1 VKFLR
6 IQFVENY
13 EQYKKGEGHTIRDG
27 LAQRL
32 LEQGKA
38 RLPTQADQK
47 ITILEITQPS
57 QVSVKESGKAPRKK
71 KPESK
76 K

>member
-1 VKFLR
+1 MR

-13 EQYKKGEGHTIRDG
+13 EQYKKGEDQAVRDG

-38 RLPTQADQK
+38 RLPRQTDQK
-47 ITILEITQPS
+47 ITMLEITQPS
-57 QVSVKESGKAPRKK
+57 QVGVKESEKALRKK
-71 KPESK
+71 KSESK

>member
-1 VKFLR
+1 MR
-6 IQFVENY
+6 ILFMENY
-13 EQYKKGEGHTIRDG
+13 EQYKKGEDHTIGDG

-38 RLPTQADQK
+38 RLPTQTDQR
-47 ITILEITQPS
+47 ITILPDAKPEPANAGEGEI
-57 QVSVKESGKAPRKK
+57 APRKK
-71 KPESK
+71 KTERK